1 MNKKNGLVLFF
12 CVAAAILFVCFA
24 FYPAAAEQDWFAAT
38 AVCILSVSI
47 VAAAAFVVAA
57 EWGRP
62 KYYRYWNRDRIKR
75 SYKRNLAYAR
85 QWLNVGLGF
94 AAATTL
100 AIVPWLWNL
109 KNATDVLGPW
119 RLTLIA
125 LSFLLLIL
133 ASGSF
138 LMYWKYKRFYNED
151 DDKLG
156 SVDISP

>member
-1 MNKKNGLVLFF
+1 MNKKNGWILGV
-12 CVAAAILFVCFA
+12 CVVAAILFVC
-24 FYPAAAEQDWFAAT
+24 YGVYQAAKEEDWFAAT
-38 AVCILSVSI
+38 AVWVLSASI
-47 VAAAAFVVAA
+47 VAAAAFVLAA

-62 KYYRYWNRDRIKR
+62 EDYKDWQRDRIKR
-75 SYKRNLAYAR
+75 SYERNLAYAR

-109 KNATDVLGPW
+109 KSATDVLGPW

-138 LMYWKYKRFYNED
+138 LMYGKYRQFYNED
-151 DDKLG
+151 DTKLG
-156 SVDISP
+156 